1 MVSGSALTNPLLPYE
16 ITEDHMH
23 VLLIYGEVRR
33 LSTKE
38 RLVAPCLVPRSAKH
52 LLMNVGNPQIMVIP
66 SGEFDTEETAVV
78 STDSSALFP
87 EGQSAFIAY
96 LKKIPQL
103 WEDCKRTS
111 AEAEESQ
118 ESMEEISVIGNTDD
132 SITNS
137 PGNTSQVLMWL
148 TLNSITLF
156 LSTDRFK

>member
-1 MVSGSALTNPLLPYE
+1 VSGSALTNPLLPYE

-52 LLMNVGNPQIMVIP
+52 LMMNVGNPQIMVIP
-66 SGEFDTEETAVV
+66 SGEFDTEETTLI

-87 EGQSAFIAY
+87 EAQSAFTTY
-96 LKKIPQL
+96 LKNIPRL
-103 WEDCKRTS
+103 WENCKRTS
-111 AEAEESQ
+111 AEAKESQ
-118 ESMEEISVIGNTDD
+118 ESMKEISVIDNTDN

-137 PGNTSQVLMWL
+137 PGKTAQVVTLSK
-148 TLNSITLF
+148 LNSITQF
-156 LSTDRFK
+156 LSTDWSQ